1 MKFQEGLMK
10 VNKFILALFTLF
22 ISFTAAGKVQI
33 ESPAVFFSDSTGLE
47 ISNLDKKIIRRKKAI
62 AIGLAITLGPFGMH
76 RLYLGTNDKIPV
88 IYSITLG
95 AFGALALADIIAI
108 LITRD
113 VEQYIDN
120 QNIIMWMK

>member
-1 MKFQEGLMK
+1 MK
-10 VNKFILALFTLF
+10 VNKLILALFTLF

-47 ISNLDKKIIRRKKAI
+47 MSNLDKEIIRRKKAI

>member
-1 MKFQEGLMK
+1 
-10 VNKFILALFTLF
+10 
-22 ISFTAAGKVQI
+22 
-33 ESPAVFFSDSTGLE
+33 
-47 ISNLDKKIIRRKKAI
+47 
-62 AIGLAITLGPFGMH
+62 MH

-108 LITRD
+108 LVTRD